1 MSSGFELSRTEQ
13 TAEKL
18 ISMIVNERLFKP
30 GEKLPNEEALS
41 KELGVSRVTLREA
54 IRTLGAQG
62 LVETKRGVGTF
73 VTTNE
78 KKLCSNLLGLNELSS
93 KVSKELFEMRL
104 ICEPEAAYY
113 ATLRATD
120 EELAEIRARM
130 LEIEYY
136 VEHSLPRTI
145 PEQAFHNAIAKAT
158 HNSYMSNLM
167 PILNSSIEEVVEKL
181 DEATDIIPIS
191 LADHRLIVEMMESR
205 NAIGA
210 RAAMYV
216 HMCHAFNLTGFNMK

>member
-1 MSSGFELSRTEQ
+1 MAGSSRMSRTEQ
-13 TAEKL
+13 ISEKL
-18 ISMIVNERLFKP
+18 ISMIMIEHAFAP
-30 GEKLPNEEALS
+30 GEKLPNEETLS

-54 IRTLGAQG
+54 IRVLGAQG
-62 LVETKRGVGTF
+62 LVETKRGIGTF

-78 KKLCSNLLGLNELSS
+78 KIFSGSLAKLMALPS

-120 EELAEIRARM
+120 EELNDIRKRM

-136 VEHSLPRTI
+136 VEHGLPRTI
-145 PEQAFHNAIAKAT
+145 PEQAFHNALATAT
-158 HNSYMSNLM
+158 HNAYMSKLI
-167 PILNSSIEEVVEKL
+167 PILNRSIGEVVDKL
-181 DEATDIIPIS
+181 DETTDIIATSI
-191 LADHRLIVEMMESR
+191 ADHRLIVEMMESR
-205 NAIGA
+205 NAPGA

-216 HMCHAFNLTGFNMK
+216 HISHAFNIAGFSID